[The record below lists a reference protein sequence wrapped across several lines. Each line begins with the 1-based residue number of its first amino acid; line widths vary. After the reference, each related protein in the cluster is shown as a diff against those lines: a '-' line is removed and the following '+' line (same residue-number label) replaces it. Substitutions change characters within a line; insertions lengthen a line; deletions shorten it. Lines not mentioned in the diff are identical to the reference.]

1 MVFINFI
8 LIIPLYIIQEASGK
22 LGAVSGKG
30 LGELIRFR
38 FSQKTAIVAL
48 TPIFLADMFSYIAEY
63 LGIMIAG
70 LIFGVPPF
78 ITLPLFFIIHII
90 IVIKNAYYYIERVLI
105 VISFVL
111 IFTFLAQT
119 LMRGVIPQ
127 STFYVSTD
135 HDFILFLA
143 ANVGATVMPFMPLY
157 QCSATA
163 YKYSNLKVN
172 LQDKLKWV
180 SIETFFGALI
190 SQTVMIIIEMGSTGL
205 GNLDPLMNYKEFAAA
220 LSTIAGNFSPYI
232 FSLGLI
238 SAGLLSLVVISL
250 GSAWGFLEAIGKNDK
265 LNFIKIYSIESIP
278 AFILICLLN
287 NQDIIVSMLEV
298 LSIFPIIVSI
308 PSILIGIL
316 ISDEKIMG
324 KHKYD
329 GFRLILY
336 WIMVII
342 VLACGIV
349 SLIK

>member
-1 MVFINFI
+1 
-8 LIIPLYIIQEASGK
+8 
-22 LGAVSGKG
+22 
-30 LGELIRFR
+30 
-38 FSQKTAIVAL
+38 
-48 TPIFLADMFSYIAEY
+48 
-63 LGIMIAG
+63 
-70 LIFGVPPF
+70 
-78 ITLPLFFIIHII
+78 
-90 IVIKNAYYYIERVLI
+90 
-105 VISFVL
+105 
-111 IFTFLAQT
+111 
-119 LMRGVIPQ
+119 
-127 STFYVSTD
+127 
-135 HDFILFLA
+135 
-143 ANVGATVMPFMPLY
+143 
-157 QCSATA
+157 
-163 YKYSNLKVN
+163 LKVN

-324 KHKYD
+324 KYKYD